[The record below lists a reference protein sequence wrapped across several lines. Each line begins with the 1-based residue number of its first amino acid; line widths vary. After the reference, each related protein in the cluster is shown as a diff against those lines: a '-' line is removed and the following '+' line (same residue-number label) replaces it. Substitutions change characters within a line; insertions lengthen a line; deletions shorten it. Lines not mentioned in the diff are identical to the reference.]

1 MSAFDT
7 GAGYLCRKYKKM
19 TYREIF
25 LHADPHI
32 VNEIFCRQFVPFYRT
47 EQAFNICK
55 GLKFFAQG
63 ERYDEPKEIAIEKI
77 INSGKKFKLT
87 PTQAN
92 VMLTGFRGLLGA
104 ALDALG
110 FSNAPN
116 PDELVNEWLNQ
127 AMPDCSGDANKLAT
141 YIITK
146 LIINNLK
153 RYERFK
159 S

>member
-1 MSAFDT
+1 
-7 GAGYLCRKYKKM
+7 M
-19 TYREIF
+19 TRREIF
-25 LHADPHI
+25 LTADPHI

-63 ERYDEPKEIAIEKI
+63 ESYDEPKEITIEKI
-77 INSGKKFKLT
+77 INSGKKFKFT

-92 VMLTGFRGLLGA
+92 VMLTGFRGFLEA
-104 ALDALG
+104 ALDVLG

-127 AMPDCSGDANKLAT
+127 TAPDGSDNINQHAVN
-141 YIITK
+141 IV
-146 LIINNLK
+146 LILIQKHN
-153 RYERFK
+153 ERFK

>member
-1 MSAFDT
+1 
-7 GAGYLCRKYKKM
+7 M

-25 LHADPHI
+25 LQADPHI
-32 VNEIFCRQFVPFYRT
+32 VNETFCRQFVPFYRT
-47 EQAFNICK
+47 GQAFDICK

-77 INSGKKFKLT
+77 INSGKKFKFT

-110 FSNAPN
+110 FSSAPN
-116 PDELVNEWLNQ
+116 PDELVNEWLDQTVPDSSGNVNQ
-127 AMPDCSGDANKLAT
+127 HAVN
-141 YIITK
+141 IISK
-146 LIINNLK
+146 LIKK
-153 RYERFK
+153 RDE
-159 S
+159 

>member
-1 MSAFDT
+1 
-7 GAGYLCRKYKKM
+7 M

-25 LHADPHI
+25 LQADPHI

-77 INSGKKFKLT
+77 IHSGKKFKFT

-92 VMLTGFRGLLGA
+92 VMLTGFRGFLEA
-104 ALDALG
+104 ALDALE
-110 FSNAPN
+110 FNSAPK
-116 PDELVNEWLNQ
+116 PDVLMNEWLGQKAPDSSDNVNQ
-127 AMPDCSGDANKLAT
+127 LAAD
-141 YIITK
+141 IISK
-146 LIINNLK
+146 LIQKHN
-153 RYERFK
+153 ERLQ

>member
-1 MSAFDT
+1 
-7 GAGYLCRKYKKM
+7 M

-32 VNEIFCRQFVPFYRT
+32 VNETFCRQFVPFYRT
-47 EQAFNICK
+47 GQAFDICK
-55 GLKFFAQG
+55 GLKFFSQG

-77 INSGKKFKLT
+77 INSGKKFKFT

-110 FSNAPN
+110 FSSAPN
-116 PDELVNEWLNQ
+116 PDELVNEWLDQTGPDGSGNVNQ
-127 AMPDCSGDANKLAT
+127 HAVN
-141 YIITK
+141 IISK
-146 LIINNLK
+146 LIKK
-153 RYERFK
+153 RDE
-159 S
+159 

>member
-1 MSAFDT
+1 
-7 GAGYLCRKYKKM
+7 M

-25 LHADPHI
+25 LQADPHI
-32 VNEIFCRQFVPFYRT
+32 VNETFCRQFVPFYRT
-47 EQAFNICK
+47 GQAFDICK
-55 GLKFFAQG
+55 GLNFFSQG

-77 INSGKKFKLT
+77 MDSGKKFKFT
-87 PTQAN
+87 PKQAN
-92 VMLTGFRGLLGA
+92 VILTSFRGFLEA

-116 PDELVNEWLNQ
+116 PDETVNEWLNQ
-127 AMPDCSGDANKLAT
+127 KAPYCSDNVNQLAAD
-141 YIITK
+141 IISI
-146 LIINNLK
+146 LIKDNLR

>member
-1 MSAFDT
+1 
-7 GAGYLCRKYKKM
+7 M
-19 TYREIF
+19 TRREIF
-25 LHADPHI
+25 LTADPHT
-32 VNEIFCRQFVPFYRT
+32 VNDLYCCQFLFPYRT
-47 EQAFNICK
+47 EQAFDICK

-77 INSGKKFKLT
+77 INSGKKFKFT

-92 VMLTGFRGLLGA
+92 VMLTSFRGFLEA
-104 ALDALG
+104 ALDVLG

-127 AMPDCSGDANKLAT
+127 TAPDGSDNINQHAVN
-141 YIITK
+141 IV
-146 LIINNLK
+146 LILIQKHN
-153 RYERFK
+153 ERFK

>member
-1 MSAFDT
+1 
-7 GAGYLCRKYKKM
+7 M

>member
-1 MSAFDT
+1 
-7 GAGYLCRKYKKM
+7 M
-19 TYREIF
+19 TRREIF
-25 LHADPHI
+25 LTADPHM
-32 VNEIFCRQFVPFYRT
+32 VNDLYCCQFLFPYRT
-47 EQAFNICK
+47 GQAFDICK

-63 ERYDEPKEIAIEKI
+63 KRYDEPKEIAIEKI

-92 VMLTGFRGLLGA
+92 VMLTGFRGFFEA

-116 PDELVNEWLNQ
+116 PDKLVNEWLNQ
-127 AMPDCSGDANKLAT
+127 AMLDCSGDANKLAT

>member
-1 MSAFDT
+1 
-7 GAGYLCRKYKKM
+7 M

-77 INSGKKFKLT
+77 INSGKKFKFT

-92 VMLTGFRGLLGA
+92 VMLTGFRGFLEA
-104 ALDALG
+104 ALDTLG

-116 PDELVNEWLNQ
+116 PDVLVNEWLDQTAPDGSENINQ
-127 AMPDCSGDANKLAT
+127 SVIN
-141 YIITK
+141 IISK
-146 LIINNLK
+146 LIQKHN
-153 RYERFK
+153 ERFK

>member
-1 MSAFDT
+1 
-7 GAGYLCRKYKKM
+7 M

-25 LHADPHI
+25 LQADPHI
-32 VNEIFCRQFVPFYRT
+32 VNETFCRQFVPFYRT
-47 EQAFNICK
+47 GQAFDICK
-55 GLKFFAQG
+55 GLKFFSQG

-77 INSGKKFKLT
+77 INSGKKFKFT

-110 FSNAPN
+110 FSSAPN

-127 AMPDCSGDANKLAT
+127 TGPDGSGNVNQHAVN
-141 YIITK
+141 IISK
-146 LIINNLK
+146 LIKK
-153 RYERFK
+153 RDE
-159 S
+159 